1 MRTLLLLLLLAVVC
15 LFGWMIAKSQN
26 DQDAPIVTANI
37 YYLGEMIEN
46 FETNSWRLPSTDAF
60 TLRLQSNEATEFL
73 LNYGDDTHKK
83 VSRRFDIPLSALS
96 GQNTIEVLAQDRNGN
111 QASYNYKL
119 AGLPPIKPLVQ
130 TPTEVSPGDAFSINI
145 ALPPSLYGVSSST
158 VEAKLLGEDLTVFDN
173 NLSAI
178 PQVTALA
185 VLPLGKDSGEYPIE
199 VSMTDAFGRVSKT
212 EQVVRLLGKAQTLQ
226 NIDLPAELLSIRNL
240 ENQLLEADVVSTA
253 IDNSPYQATP
263 LWTEGFIAPIE
274 GTTSSG
280 FGIPR
285 QYGVGGEIAF
295 HSGTDIIA
303 PEGTAI
309 RAANDGV
316 VMVSGYY
323 PIKGGFIMLDHGAGV
338 QSLYFHQAEGLLVRE
353 GQRVK
358 RGDLIGKVGSTG
370 LSTGPHLHWEIRINN
385 QPTKAGQW
393 VSKTLP

>member
-1 MRTLLLLLLLAVVC
+1 M
-15 LFGWMIAKSQN
+15 
-26 DQDAPIVTANI
+26 
-37 YYLGEMIEN
+37 
-46 FETNSWRLPSTDAF
+46 LPS
-60 TLRLQSNEATEFL
+60 
-73 LNYGDDTHKK
+73 
-83 VSRRFDIPLSALS
+83 
-96 GQNTIEVLAQDRNGN
+96 
-111 QASYNYKL
+111 
-119 AGLPPIKPLVQ
+119 
-130 TPTEVSPGDAFSINI
+130 EVSPGDAFSINI

-173 NLSAI
+173 NLSAT

-199 VSMTDAFGRVSKT
+199 VSMTDAFGRVSRT